1 MAGTYLSGSAGKPSQ
16 SAWLGRCSCH
26 DSFRLFLFSCFGL
39 MLNLSDL
46 LHTLI
51 LIQPVSL
58 MYLFKS
64 TGIVLNSY
72 F

>member
-1 MAGTYLSGSAGKPSQ
+1 
-16 SAWLGRCSCH
+16 
-26 DSFRLFLFSCFGL
+26 